1 MNVNKG
7 FKYRINPNSSQIEL
21 INKTF
26 GCCRFV
32 YNESLN
38 YRDNE
43 YKLNANKNVNYYTC
57 ANLMSKIKHLEE
69 YSWLKDVDATAL
81 QNAIKHMESAYK
93 AFFNKNASFP
103 KYKSK
108 RNNVQ
113 SYTSTNNLGCI
124 HLIDDKHIR
133 LPKLGSVRI
142 KFHRSLPKNCKI
154 NNATVSRRNN
164 KYYVSLSV
172 EYEIEDDNRSLN
184 INNSIGLD
192 YSSEHF
198 AITSDKDYIDLP
210 HFFRIYEAKLNREN
224 RKLSKMKVHS
234 NNWWKQKTKVFT
246 IQEKISNSRL
256 DVLHKLSKNIV
267 SNYDIILL
275 EDINLKNI
283 AMSLKLGKSTN
294 DNGFGMF
301 RNFLEYKSLENGNI
315 VQKVDKFFPSSK
327 LCHNC
332 GYKKID
338 LTLKDRVWTCP
349 NCGTILDRD
358 VNAAI
363 NIKNEG
369 LRLLTVGTTGLA
381 RLGLTH

>member
-1 MNVNKG
+1 MIIYKG

-26 GCCRFV
+26 GCCRFI

-38 YRDNE
+38 YRDSE
-43 YKLNANKNVNYYTC
+43 YRLNGNKKINYYTC
-57 ANLMSKIKHLEE
+57 ANLMTRIKHLEE
-69 YSWLKDVDATAL
+69 YSWLKEVDATAL
-81 QNAIKHMESAYK
+81 QNAIKHMDCAYK

-108 RNNVQ
+108 HNKVQ
-113 SYTSTNNLGCI
+113 SYVSANNSRTI
-124 HLIDDKHIR
+124 SLIDDKHIK

-142 KFHRSLPKNCKI
+142 KLHRALPKNCKI
-154 NNATVSRRNN
+154 NNATVSLRNN

-172 EYEIEDDNRSLN
+172 EYEAEDNSRPLN

-192 YSSEHF
+192 YSSNHF
-198 AITSDKDYIDLP
+198 AVTSDEDYIDLP

-283 AMSLKLGKSTN
+283 ARSLKLGKSTN

-301 RNFLEYKSLENGNI
+301 RSFLEYKSLENGNI

-338 LTLKDRVWTCP
+338 LNLKDRVWTCP
-349 NCGTILDRD
+349 DCGAILNRD

-369 LRLLTVGTTGLA
+369 INLLTVGTTGLA
-381 RLGLTH
+381 RLSLAH